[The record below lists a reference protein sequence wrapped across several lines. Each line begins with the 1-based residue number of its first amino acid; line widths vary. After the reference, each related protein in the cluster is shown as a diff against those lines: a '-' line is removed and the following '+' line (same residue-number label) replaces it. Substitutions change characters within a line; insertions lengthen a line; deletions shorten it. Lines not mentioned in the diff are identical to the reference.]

1 MQQGSKLGLAVAGCL
16 SPIVKFVRYDLSPPP
31 AEVPSAP
38 GERDDEP
45 DESDSSSDDDE
56 PPLTRVVAG
65 GLGRAQQTG
74 LALAGLLLGGR
85 RGVVLG
91 GGVAVTALR
100 LLSEGG
106 LAGGENKGKE

>member
-1 MQQGSKLGLAVAGCL
+1 MAVGHQVVAPVRGDHERVFLAGLLQGQAGAQGVLVGQPLLGGAVVA
-16 SPIVKFVRYDLSPPP
+16 P
-31 AEVPSAP
+31 AAQLFQ
-38 GERDDEP
+38 GD
-45 DESDSSSDDDE
+45 
-56 PPLTRVVAG
+56 VVAG